1 MTEADP
7 AVMLGVDKP
16 PMSGDGVRTEG
27 PKPEAQRVDSRE
39 GVLGEGKLA
48 SSQPARRSGGAL

>member
-16 PMSGDGVRTEG
+16 PISGDGVWTEG
-27 PKPEAQRVDSRE
+27 PKPEAQMVDLS
-39 GVLGEGKLA
+39 LIHI
-48 SSQPARRSGGAL
+48 